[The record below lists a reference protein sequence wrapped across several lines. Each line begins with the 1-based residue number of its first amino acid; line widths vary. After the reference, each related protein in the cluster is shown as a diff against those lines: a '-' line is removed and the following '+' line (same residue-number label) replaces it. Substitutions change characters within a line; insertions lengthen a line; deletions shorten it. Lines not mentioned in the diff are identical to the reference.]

1 MKFILIQKQPLTNQ
15 NVKVTT
21 KAFFDNEFNEVLE
34 TVDIATL
41 RDTIKC
47 PPQSISIEVR
57 GRYLTE
63 ILIKTITPAYLR
75 GSKITVNGVEFPTC
89 QRNPQYF
96 YQWQEKVPSTL
107 PAHLKEAYKSFKLRG
122 SLYQELVEWN
132 QSRIARATE
141 ASKFKW
147 HLAEDFYKQLYK
159 ALTPSNIR
167 VQSPNK
173 KTFYEAVAELD
184 IENILKPQASLTD
197 EEQLYLTNA
206 SVNNYIR
213 AFGLQDTS
221 VVIGTHHRT
230 TPHGTTDEPILISSY
245 DIEASIT
252 ASSFRKKDDRE
263 LEGYIDDNGFE
274 VKQWNSSSS
283 AVVDCPY
290 KHREN
295 IETLKWFLSQPRDI
309 QKEFLMPGWHFCPMC
324 GELYHENEGCYDR
337 TFEDIC
343 HIPPIEFVPYN
354 ENHGN
359 EEDYDYEM

>member
-21 KAFFDNEFNEVLE
+21 KAFFDNEFNDVLE
-34 TVDIATL
+34 TVDIDTL
-41 RDTIKC
+41 RETIKY

-57 GRYLTE
+57 GHYLTE

-96 YQWQEKVPSTL
+96 YQWQEKIPSTL
-107 PAHLKEAYKSFKLRG
+107 PEHLKEAYKNFKLRG

-132 QSRIARATE
+132 QSRIAKATE

-147 HLAEDFYKQLYK
+147 ALAEDFYKQLYK
-159 ALTPSNIR
+159 SLTPQHIK

-173 KTFYEAVAELD
+173 KTFYEATAELD

-197 EEQLYLTNA
+197 EEQFFLTEA
-206 SVNNYIR
+206 SVKNYIR

-230 TPHGTTDEPILISSY
+230 TPHGTTDEPILVSSQ

-252 ASSFRKKDDRE
+252 ASSFRRKDDRE

-283 AVVDCPY
+283 TVVDCPS

-295 IETLKWFLSQPRDI
+295 IETLKWFLSQSKEV
-309 QKEFLMPGWHFCPMC
+309 QEEFLMPGWHFCPVC
-324 GELYHENEGCYDR
+324 GKLYHENEGCYDG
-337 TFEDIC
+337 DVC
-343 HIPPIEFVPYN
+343 HIPEVEFVPYN
-354 ENHGN
+354 ENHGD